1 MSADRPS
8 RAYVLSVYT
17 KRLLRWQRTSYP
29 YISGDAFSRLADFRF
44 SPVSW
49 RYSDKNKV
57 NISDAQIIFCKGE
70 ELDAMLRDVPGI
82 KAKVIICGNSDYE
95 FHKPPSAIP
104 GSVRALFLQNSF
116 ISDNKDIFTLP
127 IGLEN
132 MRWGVNGHPKLLKKI
147 SSTDVEDKILFGP
160 FGKTHQIRNE
170 IFNNFN
176 QVIGPWDVLPPKR
189 ITALEYSSIARNYRF
204 IAAVRGNG
212 IDTHRLWESLYRGN
226 IPLVKDDAWSRSL
239 SELELPIIRVR
250 DWSVDAIW
258 KSFASFSR
266 DSIYPAHVDS
276 LWMPFWEKK
285 INSFLD

>member
-8 RAYVLSVYT
+8 RAYVLNVYT
-17 KRLLRWQRTSYP
+17 KRFLRWQRTSYP
-29 YISGDAFSRLADFRF
+29 YISGDAFARLADFRF

-57 NISDAQIIFCKGE
+57 YISDARIIFCKGE

-104 GSVRALFLQNSF
+104 SSVRALFLQNSF
-116 ISDNKDIFTLP
+116 ISDNKNIFTLP

-132 MRWGVNGHPKLLKKI
+132 IRWGVNGHPKLLKKI
-147 SSTDVEDKILFGP
+147 SSTGMEDKILFGP

-170 IFNNFN
+170 IFNNFS
-176 QVIGPWDVLPPKR
+176 QATGPWDVLPPKR
-189 ITALEYSSIARNYRF
+189 ITASEYSLIAGNYRF
-204 IAAVRGNG
+204 IAAVQGNG
-212 IDTHRLWESLYRGN
+212 IDTHRLWESLYRGS

-239 SELELPIIRVR
+239 SALALPMIRVE
-250 DWSVDAIW
+250 DWSTELIRQ
-258 KSFASFSR
+258 SFASFPK
-266 DSIYPAHVDS
+266 DSVDPAQVDS

-285 INSFLD
+285 ISAFLS

>member
-29 YISGDAFSRLADFRF
+29 YISGDAFARLADFRF

-49 RYSDKNKV
+49 RYSDKNRV
-57 NISDAQIIFCKGE
+57 NISEAAIIFCKGE

-95 FHKPPSAIP
+95 FHKPPSEIP

-116 ISDNKDIFTLP
+116 ISDNKVIFTLP
-127 IGLEN
+127 LGLEN
-132 MRWGVNGHPKLLKKI
+132 IRWGVNGHPKLLKKTL
-147 SSTDVEDKILFGP
+147 STEVEDKILFGP

-170 IFNNFN
+170 IFNNFS

-189 ITALEYSSIARNYRF
+189 ITAVEYSSIAKNYRF

-250 DWSVDAIW
+250 NWSVDTIW
-258 KSFASFSR
+258 KSFASFPR
-266 DSIYPAHVDS
+266 DSIHPAQVDS

-285 INSFLD
+285 ISSFLD